1 MSRDEPGDAWAEERL
16 LFTIHA
22 VRDTD
27 RTATALNQLAKALST
42 HLNDSVC
49 SHLWQRD
56 VLRVRVDDATHTV
69 CGEVRVGDNIDDEWF
84 ALNRL
89 VAALDLLDTADA
101 FALAVSDADG
111 EFLLI
116 EAALT
121 LPTWLEPATSG
132 NRLFRYARA
141 WRLLDEARDDALP
154 IAAALQR
161 LAADAP
167 ACVAP
172 PPLAAAIDAR
182 LNVHPAQAAAHSRHR
197 VRCRV
202 PRDVARALHA
212 MPQLIAPAVAVF
224 YAREPRDI
232 VAASRMARFGS
243 KDLVD
248 TRVRFSRCLYSQLA
262 QQQFFV
268 PRGTAFVVPP
278 DGDRDQHACQIGM
291 QLACALEML
300 VARGTPSSSS
310 TIDSAFAVALE
321 LVDSAALVT
330 RNGSH
335 TMSPWMAAHYDP
347 DDTDALI
354 RVIDKLC
361 ARDDVVVPPCDAA
374 EADDDV
380 SWMSISQSEI
390 DGLMQ
395 SRFDPLKDVDLEVS
409 SDEEGDDDGK
419 DDNNDDREP
428 GVFDLRKMD
437 GLMASIH
444 SFVERESSILD
455 GIENNPDGPVQF
467 DEHRFMNAFAELFRD
482 KNGERI
488 IPDACDAD
496 DDDDDDDDED
506 KAYAKQMEHELSQTT
521 MAQSF
526 ERAPTSQP
534 LAEDELAPVDV
545 NLNLVKNLLT
555 SFVEQRGE
563 PGPSSS
569 MLSQLLS
576 QAPKR
581 PAKQP

>member
-1 MSRDEPGDAWAEERL
+1 MSRPDDDNASAEDRL

-22 VRDTD
+22 VRDAD
-27 RTATALNQLAKALST
+27 RTSTTLNTLAMTLST
-42 HLNDSVC
+42 RLRDATC
-49 SHLWQRD
+49 GHLWQRD
-56 VLRVRVDDATHTV
+56 VLRVSVDDSTHTV
-69 CGEVRVGDNIDDEWF
+69 CGRVRVGENIDDEWF

-89 VAALDLLDTADA
+89 VDALDQLDSSDA

-141 WRLLDEARDDALP
+141 WRLLDDARDDALP
-154 IAAALQR
+154 IATALRR
-161 LAADAP
+161 LATDAST
-167 ACVAP
+167 CVAP
-172 PPLAAAIDAR
+172 MPLAAAIDAR

-202 PRDVARALHA
+202 PRDVARVLHA
-212 MPQLIAPAVAVF
+212 MPQLIAPAIAVF

-300 VARGTPSSSS
+300 VARATSSSN
-310 TIDSAFAVALE
+310 TSAFAVALE
-321 LVDSAALVT
+321 LVDSAKLVT
-330 RNGSH
+330 SNGSH
-335 TMSPWMAAHYDP
+335 SMSPWMAAHYDP
-347 DDTDALI
+347 EDTDTLV

-374 EADDDV
+374 EPDDDV
-380 SWMSISQSEI
+380 SWMSISQSDI

-409 SDEEGDDDGK
+409 SDEEDEDGDGK
-419 DDNNDDREP
+419 DNEPREP

-455 GIENNPDGPVQF
+455 GIENDPDGPVQF

-488 IPDACDAD
+488 VPDGDDNDGDDDAD
-496 DDDDDDDDED
+496 DED
-506 KAYAKQMEHELSQTT
+506 RAYAKQMEQELSQTT

-569 MLSQLLS
+569 MLSQLLNATKS
-576 QAPKR
+576 EPPKEQ
-581 PAKQP
+581 K